1 MAQKHR
7 YRNNRQ
13 VSRARTPAPPI
24 PVRPAVVIEKKAPTQ
39 YGKPFILLEDGEKN
53 TFEFKG
59 GQWVAHSMSIAE
71 CRENSQV
78 KELPQKVNG
87 MTRYEIR
94 NAVSA
99 DA

>member
-13 VSRARTPAPPI
+13 NPRTYAPAPPAAQRTAT
-24 PVRPAVVIEKKAPTQ
+24 PYERKAPTV
-39 YGKPFILLEDGEKN
+39 YGKPFILLEDTEKN

-59 GQWVAHSMSIAE
+59 GQWVAHGVTIAE

-94 NAVSA
+94 NALDA